1 MPSKILVTSKSN
13 LKLAKDNFPEHIIHL
28 VKSPPDKVP
37 ERYKG
42 EVYALGGGA
51 VIDTAKMMAW
61 DKPCIA
67 IPTTACGAASTSWA
81 VVWKKDKKIS
91 VPTKRPILDIS
102 YKAYNI
108 KLPRKVIESTMV
120 DCKCHIMD
128 SLCSPLSNDQSE
140 QYCRLAKK
148 SLSHFKMNGKI
159 WELIDAGNW
168 AGSAIEIT
176 GTGFY
181 HAMSYVLTLRFGLSH
196 GEALKEVLLMKESR
210 NWNEIIKQAKKYEKF
225 KNRL

>member
-1 MPSKILVTSKSN
+1 MVTSKSN
-13 LKLAKDNFPEHIIHL
+13 LLLAKQYFPDHSIHI
-28 VKSPPDKVP
+28 VEKPPSEVP
-37 ERYKG
+37 HKYK
-42 EVYALGGGA
+42 EQIWALGGGS

-67 IPTTACGAASTSWA
+67 IPTTACGSATTSWA

-91 VPTKRPILDIS
+91 VPAKRPMLDIL
-102 YKAYNI
+102 YKKLPI
-108 KLPRKVIESTMV
+108 KLNRKMIESTMT

-128 SLCSPLSNDQSE
+128 SLCSPLSNEQSE
-140 QYCRLAKK
+140 DYCRRAKK
-148 SLSHFKMNGKI
+148 SLNHFNCFGKI
-159 WELIDAGNW
+159 VDLIDAGNW

-196 GEALKEVLLMKESR
+196 GNALKEVLLMKESYD
-210 NWNEIIKQAKKYEKF
+210 WNSIIKQAKKYPKF